1 MREIVVVLGFMVGM
15 AIVPLMLATTV
26 WIVTLGSFGLIAVM
40 HSPWMVA
47 ITIIM
52 TIMGLLVGLSM
63 VTDE

>member
-1 MREIVVVLGFMVGM
+1 MRQIIVVLGFMVGM

-47 ITIIM
+47 ITLIMNII
-52 TIMGLLVGLSM
+52 GLLVGLSM